1 MSKIINTKEL
11 GHIGENAAANFL
23 MLSGYQIIDKNW
35 VCGKYEI
42 DIVCQKNNDIVFV
55 EVKSHHRN
63 SLFNVKNVVG
73 KDKRRKII
81 YSADKYVRLKN
92 IELNARFDIIEVVFS
107 SENVSEIIHLEDAFY
122 VNRSLF

>member
-1 MSKIINTKEL
+1 MDKILNTKDIGHL
-11 GHIGENAAANFL
+11 GEKAAADFL
-23 MLSGYQIIDKNW
+23 LRSGYQIIEKNW

-42 DIVCQKNNDIVFV
+42 DIVCQINNDIVFV

-63 SLFNVKNVVG
+63 SVFDIKNVVG

-92 IELNARFDIIEVVFS
+92 IDLNARFDIIEVVFLPD
-107 SENVSEIIHLEDAFY
+107 NVTEIIHLEDAFY
-122 VNRSLF
+122 ASRCTF